1 MAKQIKSYETLAEY
15 YSEVEAYIP
24 DPPQFK
30 AGDVAQIKSHG
41 QEMMERY
48 FADGTRVKVIARK
61 YHGGHD
67 IWCYTVTNGQTEVKD
82 LFGVFLES
90 VEYD

>member
-1 MAKQIKSYETLAEY
+1 
-15 YSEVEAYIP
+15 
-24 DPPQFK
+24 
-30 AGDVAQIKSHG
+30 
-41 QEMMERY
+41 MMERY
-48 FADGTRVKVIARK
+48 LADGTRVKVIARK